1 MARPPLL
8 SQEGTTAR
16 FDHDSLRGASIM
28 IEKIETL
35 FEQQLKV
42 WPLLASGTEGL
53 TRAKTRPVRID
64 WFDIHVRHIPHRVIS
79 TTAAVDR
86 ASIERRP
93 CFLCTQN
100 MPPEQEGI
108 EFDVDFTLYCN
119 PYPIVERHLTIVH
132 RDHRPQQIAGQI
144 GALLDLTK
152 ALPGY

>member
-93 CFLCTQN
+93 CFLCRQN

-108 EFDVDFTLYCN
+108 EFDVDFTLSCN
-119 PYPIVERHLTIVH
+119 PSPIVH
-132 RDHRPQQIAGQI
+132 RQFTIVPPHHNAQR
-144 GALLDLTK
+144 T
-152 ALPGY
+152 PGSCG